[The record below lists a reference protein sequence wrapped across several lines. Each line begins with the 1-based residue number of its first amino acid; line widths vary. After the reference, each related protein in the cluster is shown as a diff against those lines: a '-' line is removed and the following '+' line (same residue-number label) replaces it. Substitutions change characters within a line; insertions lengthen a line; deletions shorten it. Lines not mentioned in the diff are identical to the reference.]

1 MYNWDQLDEKI
12 SRMEQVLVSILLTL
26 MILMAFSQIVLRN
39 FFDTGISWG
48 DSLVRYLVVWVGF
61 IGAAIAAREGKPLPE
76 GWAVD
81 NEGKSITDPK
91 EYYQIRGAILPLGGI
106 PQTGSFKGFGLT
118 VAVDI
123 LCRILSGALPD
134 TQMAGCHFFG
144 ALKIDGFMPAEKF
157 KKAMDGMIQEYRA
170 LPKAPGVDRIYLSG
184 EIEQDIERKRKQD
197 GIPLHPAIISS
208 LKELAEELGVEYN
221 L

>member
-1 MYNWDQLDEKI
+1 MRK
-12 SRMEQVLVSILLTL
+12 S
-26 MILMAFSQIVLRN
+26 
-39 FFDTGISWG
+39 
-48 DSLVRYLVVWVGF
+48 
-61 IGAAIAAREGKPLPE
+61 AIAAREGKPLPE

-81 NEGKSITDPK
+81 KEGNPVTDPK
-91 EYYQIRGAILPLGGI
+91 KFYEEGALLPLGGT
-106 PQTGSFKGFGLT
+106 PQTGGFKGFGLA

-144 ALKIDGFMPAEKF
+144 ALKIDGFMPAAKF
-157 KKAMDGMIQEYRA
+157 KKAMDRMIQEYRT
-170 LPKAPGVDRIYLSG
+170 LPKAPDVDRIYLSG

-197 GIPLHPAIISS
+197 GIPLHPVVISS